1 LQCWD
6 KEHIYIS
13 RIAGRF
19 LKASALVVSRYIKE
33 INVQVAAN
41 KICSL
46 HTSINAYCDLN
57 LAELVARQILMEK
70 MSLELN
76 LDVSSLPTNSS
87 KPSSSRTESAMK
99 FLEDFQWNNTK
110 NCIESNLVDAVVGQ
124 SSSNLAAVNE
134 VPRLYRRTNRETPT
148 KQLEYVEAIILPIT
162 SIKNDIFNAHQRD
175 LWEKIDTKIGNQI
188 LQRYKTQVHEVLV
201 SVQRMEESLR
211 RLKKV
216 KGQNQSAG
224 DNNSKG
230 LTDDDRIRLQIQLDV
245 DYFVQKIKELC
256 PSVETSSIQSLFGNA
271 NGKI

>member
-1 LQCWD
+1 MQ
-6 KEHIYIS
+6 
-13 RIAGRF
+13 F
-19 LKASALVVSRYIKE
+19 LG
-33 INVQVAAN
+33 
-41 KICSL
+41 
-46 HTSINAYCDLN
+46 
-57 LAELVARQILMEK
+57 
-70 MSLELN
+70 
-76 LDVSSLPTNSS
+76 
-87 KPSSSRTESAMK
+87 
-99 FLEDFQWNNTK
+99 DFQWNNTK
-110 NCIESNLVDAVVGQ
+110 SCIESNLVDAVVGQ

-134 VPRLYRRTNRETPT
+134 VPRLYRRTNREMPT
-148 KQLEYVEAIILPIT
+148 KQLEYVEAIVLPVT

-175 LWEKIDTKIGNQI
+175 LWDKIDTKIGDQI